1 MNFSEHYAIAYKGA
15 GIDITSA
22 NHSLDTTWAYFNIK
36 LDSEVTKN
44 NSTLSINQNGYIDVR
59 VSLNLKCKQVN

>member
-1 MNFSEHYAIAYKGA
+1 LNFSEHYAIAYKGA

-36 LDSEVTKN
+36 LDSEVTKT
-44 NSTLSINQNGYIDVR
+44 STSLQLEHNKIHLYIDKVE
-59 VSLNLKCKQVN
+59 SIE